1 DALQHLLA
9 RTGYTLVPAEQLDPV
24 AAQLLNLSLPES
36 QRALGPY
43 RVDAMVRVLLGDGW
57 TLQIDPL
64 LRRIAFAPA
73 SVASAPT
80 ASAAAADTL
89 AASTQ
94 QVQP

>member
-1 DALQHLLA
+1 MLKDIKLRLKRQSGVGKGTIWPSPRLKQEGTKA
-9 RTGYTLVPAEQLDPV
+9 RHHRAIVGTENRGWDPQLH
-24 AAQLLNLSLPES
+24 AS
-36 QRALGPY
+36 
-43 RVDAMVRVLLGDGW
+43 
-57 TLQIDPL
+57 QIDPL

>member
-1 DALQHLLA
+1 
-9 RTGYTLVPAEQLDPV
+9 
-24 AAQLLNLSLPES
+24 
-36 QRALGPY
+36 
-43 RVDAMVRVLLGDGW
+43 MVRVLLGDGW